1 MSFRSLAQHWPSV
14 GASEPFH
21 DVRSL
26 AAGAVGHSDVVRLQ
40 CEGELSPE
48 VISLIVGLPNL
59 RDLYLINVRNY
70 PADLCKLGRLE
81 TLTIDQ
87 SPSFVGL
94 PKEAIGLRGLRVLRV
109 NGALCHPK

>member
-1 MSFRSLAQHWPSV
+1 
-14 GASEPFH
+14 
-21 DVRSL
+21 
-26 AAGAVGHSDVVRLQ
+26 
-40 CEGELSPE
+40 
-48 VISLIVGLPNL
+48 
-59 RDLYLINVRNY
+59 VRNY